1 MNTDKLPEIDPYA
14 PGMKIALK
22 MLRRAIQ
29 LEAQRVKEPDY
40 IFGES
45 EERAMLYL
53 HGGGFYLPAQ
63 AYSLRLAER
72 YAKELDC
79 AVFVPE
85 YPLVP
90 DAGADEIFNFCI
102 EEYKRMRV
110 KYPKLIVYGE
120 SAGGALALGIALR
133 ARDEGISVPDGLMLI
148 YPALD
153 DRTDNEMPEAA
164 WTARANR
171 LMWDS
176 YLRNA
181 PPEMVKYL
189 APMRHEDFSGLPET
203 YIEAAEL
210 DILCTEALQC
220 AHRLGTEANMI
231 RGAKHMFD
239 AEAPLSFTQET
250 IDKRIAFAENIYI
263 SDKKAP

>member
-1 MNTDKLPEIDPYA
+1 MNTDKLPEIDPTA
-14 PGMKIALK
+14 PGMKIALT

-29 LEAQRVKEPDY
+29 LDAQKVKEQDY

-63 AYSLRLAER
+63 AYSLRLAEK

-79 AVFVPE
+79 TVFVPE

-90 DAGADEIFNFCI
+90 DAGADEIFGFCLG
-102 EEYKRMRV
+102 EYIKLRE

-133 ARDEGISVPDGLMLI
+133 ARDEGISAPDGLMLI

-203 YIEAAEL
+203 HVEAAEL
-210 DILCTEALQC
+210 DILCAEAAQC
-220 AHRLGTEANMI
+220 AQRLGTEANVI

-239 AEAPLSFTQET
+239 SASDSVLAQSA
-250 IDKRIAFAENIYI
+250 IENRAVAL
-263 SDKKAP
+263 KLLFNR

>member
-1 MNTDKLPEIDPYA
+1 MNTDKLPEIDPTA
-14 PGMKIALK
+14 PGMKNALR
-22 MLRRAIQ
+22 MLRRTVQ
-29 LEAQRVKEPDY
+29 LEAQRVKEQDY

-63 AYSLRLAER
+63 AFSLRLAER

-90 DAGADEIFNFCI
+90 DAGADEIFGFCLR
-102 EEYKRMRV
+102 EYIKLRE

-133 ARDEGISVPDGLMLI
+133 ARDEGISAPDGLMLI

-181 PPEMVKYL
+181 PQEMVKYL
-189 APMRHEDFSGLPET
+189 APMRHEDFSGLPVT
-203 YIEAAEL
+203 YVEAAEL

-220 AHRLGTEANMI
+220 AHRLGTEANII

-239 AEAPLSFTQET
+239 AEAPLSFAQET
-250 IDKRIAFAENIYI
+250 IDKRIAFEENIYI
-263 SDKKAP
+263 SDKKTP